1 MCEVIATVNQK
12 GGCAKTTT
20 AVNLG
25 AGLAMAGKKIALIDA
40 DPQGSLTVSL
50 GYREPDQQKVT
61 LATIMTSIINGEEID
76 PVEGI
81 LHHEEGVDLILSTI
95 PAVIKEMTDDESI
108 VYMVDAVRP

>member
-1 MCEVIATVNQK
+1 
-12 GGCAKTTT
+12 
-20 AVNLG
+20 
-25 AGLAMAGKKIALIDA
+25 
-40 DPQGSLTVSL
+40 
-50 GYREPDQQKVT
+50 
-61 LATIMTSIINGEEID
+61 MTSIINGEEID